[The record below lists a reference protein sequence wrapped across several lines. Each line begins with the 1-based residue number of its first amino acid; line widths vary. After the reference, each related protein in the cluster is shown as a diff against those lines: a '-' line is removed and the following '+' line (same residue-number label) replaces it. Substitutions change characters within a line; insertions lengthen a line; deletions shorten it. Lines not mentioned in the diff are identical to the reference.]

1 MIIQLENCFDFEKWG
16 KFSGGEIN
24 KSKTKILNINGVI
37 DKEFEHLCVDEMRI
51 LGVKFDRNGISSS
64 NIKEVFNKID
74 SSLYLWNFKQFDM
87 MQRIT
92 ALKTFILSK
101 LWFILNFITLQ
112 RNEIIILER
121 KIFQFLWSDQQELIK
136 RATLI
141 KAKEENGLDMIDIN
155 SKIVA
160 IKIKQYLY
168 LLKNYNRIEY
178 QYCLKWLKFKMRDFI
193 NNINI
198 IPYETGQN
206 EFYENIIIIINQ
218 NRATIDELIN
228 KNMQMNLKFI
238 YKMIKAKREIN
249 PKIEII
255 NNHREIDWKTVYN
268 KNLFKKLPSRFKIF
282 NYKLLFG
289 VISTRQKIFKMKRC
303 NFCYKQLKE
312 DIIDHLYF
320 KCIKLYS
327 YGELNLC
334 EENFKKLNKNNLIYL
349 NFVKLRFSILRITS
363 SCIFLNCLNGHIL
376 IHMRLSSILV
386 NDNVLSANCETT
398 KKQYDFIYC
407 TY

>member
-1 MIIQLENCFDFEKWG
+1 MIIQLENCFEFEKWG

-24 KSKTKILNINGVI
+24 KSKAKILNINGVI

-178 QYCLKWLKFKMRDFI
+178 QYCLKWLKFKMRDLI

-206 EFYENIIIIINQ
+206 EFYENVIIIINQ

-303 NFCYKQLKE
+303 NFCYKQP
-312 DIIDHLYF
+312 YNYTQF
-320 KCIKLYS
+320 
-327 YGELNLC
+327 
-334 EENFKKLNKNNLIYL
+334 
-349 NFVKLRFSILRITS
+349 FVGIGLGLSILPKPIIIPKTQ
-363 SCIFLNCLNGHIL
+363 IFW
-376 IHMRLSSILV
+376 V
-386 NDNVLSANCETT
+386 
-398 KKQYDFIYC
+398 
-407 TY
+407 